1 MYDYTESIA
10 DTAAQAG
17 RLSLQFYVDTDD
29 GLAKQYQMLEHEPR
43 FAFVKSPVWDRASA
57 QTQDAFEKLN
67 DFLGENCDL
76 INLPTEFDT
85 VVENHQN
92 IMCVEMSRNLA
103 DFMTKGE
110 EKLSEKIRALF
121 KESTNVKT
129 IDYNDSID
137 QILPLRA

>member
-1 MYDYTESIA
+1 M
-10 DTAAQAG
+10 
-17 RLSLQFYVDTDD
+17 V
-29 GLAKQYQMLEHEPR
+29 
-43 FAFVKSPVWDRASA
+43 
-57 QTQDAFEKLN
+57 
-67 DFLGENCDL
+67 
-76 INLPTEFDT
+76 NLPTEFDA

-129 IDYNDSID
+129 IYYNNSID